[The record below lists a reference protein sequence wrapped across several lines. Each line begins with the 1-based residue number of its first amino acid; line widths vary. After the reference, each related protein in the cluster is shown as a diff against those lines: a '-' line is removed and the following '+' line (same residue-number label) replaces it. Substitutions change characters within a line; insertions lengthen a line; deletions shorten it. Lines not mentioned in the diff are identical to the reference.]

1 MTSYYTISF
10 PRLQQKT
17 AVRKI
22 FTILYFSLALQA
34 FDSRVIIGFTILS
47 RKGEIVM
54 RNKILILGLLAVL
67 LLCLLPVLVFTIR
80 EGPPA
85 TATPIEEVLPVPP
98 SPNSDDPKAAEHL
111 AGLIQPD
118 APVAPAVVIPGTI
131 PSPAQE
137 PVSVTVSADEVLYAY
152 EGMLVENNSGTVYST
167 GAEVQNNG
175 GTVYSNGGIVHN
187 NGGVV
192 YAKGGTVYND
202 GGTVYNDGAE
212 VLVLDHNSSYESF
225 VFGYYELKLAGY
237 YEPYVTLEG
246 VTTEPGSEMM
256 IISED
261 TVCRITPK
269 EGFRISDAESSFG
282 DLLWG
287 EDGSVSLV
295 NVNGDTTLTLEIETL
310 S

>member
-1 MTSYYTISF
+1 
-10 PRLQQKT
+10 
-17 AVRKI
+17 
-22 FTILYFSLALQA
+22 
-34 FDSRVIIGFTILS
+34 
-47 RKGEIVM
+47 
-54 RNKILILGLLAVL
+54 
-67 LLCLLPVLVFTIR
+67 
-80 EGPPA
+80 
-85 TATPIEEVLPVPP
+85 
-98 SPNSDDPKAAEHL
+98 
-111 AGLIQPD
+111 
-118 APVAPAVVIPGTI
+118 
-131 PSPAQE
+131 
-137 PVSVTVSADEVLYAY
+137 
-152 EGMLVENNSGTVYST
+152 MLVENNGGTVYST

-175 GTVYSNGGIVHN
+175 GTVYSSGGTVRN

-212 VLVLDHNSSYESF
+212 VLVLDPDSAYESL

-246 VTTEPGSEMM
+246 VTTEPGSERM

-269 EGFRISDAESSFG
+269 AGFRIAGADSSFG

-295 NVNGDTTLTLEIETL
+295 HVNGDTTLTLEIETL